1 MPDHADSSSVL
12 DAEHVI
18 KPPAEFSAQAHASDD
33 SIYAAARKD
42 RLAFWAN
49 QAEELHWF
57 RKWDQ
62 ILDWDEPDAKWFV
75 GGTTNIAY
83 NCLDRHILTWRRTK
97 AAIIWEGELGDQR
110 VLTYY
115 DLHREVCKFANVLQ
129 ATFGVKEGD
138 RVTIYMPMIP
148 ELAVAMLACTRIGA
162 AHSIIF
168 AGFSAEA
175 ISDRV
180 KDCGSKLIITADGGY
195 RNGKIIALKNIVDA
209 AISAAGSPVKDV
221 IIVRHIGDGAAL
233 KLHENRDHWYHRLME
248 GASAQH
254 EAAQLDSE
262 ALSFLLYTSGTTG
275 EPKGIMHTTG
285 GYLTGVTYTSKYV
298 FDLKSD
304 DVFWCTADI
313 GWITGHSYIIYGPLS
328 NGATTLMYEGA
339 PGYPDKDRFW
349 SIIAKH
355 GVTIF
360 YTAPTA
366 IRTFMSWGDDFPRR
380 HDLSSLRL
388 LGTVGEPINP
398 KAWKWYH
405 KVIGSSH
412 CPIVDTWWQTETG
425 NIMISPLPGIT
436 ATKPGSATHPLPG
449 IEAEIVDENGAP
461 VARGAGGLLII
472 TSPWPAMLRG
482 IYGDPE
488 RFKEVYW
495 SRFPGNYFTGDGAQL
510 DKDGYFWILGR
521 VDDVIN
527 VSGHRLGTMEIESAC
542 VDHPA
547 VSEAAAIGIDHEIKG
562 SAIVVFVSL
571 TAAHAGNSSLGEAI
585 RQHVAAKI
593 GAFARPE
600 KVIITQ
606 ELPKTRSGKIMRRL
620 LRDIAEGKAIGDTTT
635 LADSKVIDR
644 LKAKYEQREG

>member
-18 KPPAEFSAQAHASDD
+18 KPPAEFSAQAHARDE
-33 SIYAAARKD
+33 SIYAAAKKD
-42 RLAFWAN
+42 RLAFWAS

-129 ATFGVKEGD
+129 ATFGVKAGD

-233 KLHENRDHWYHRLME
+233 KLHENRDHWYHRLIE

-275 EPKGIMHTTG
+275 QPKGIMHTTG

-298 FDLKSD
+298 FDLKAD

-339 PGYPDKDRFW
+339 PGYPDKDRLW

-449 IEAEIVDENGAP
+449 IEAEIVDEDGAP

-495 SRFPGNYFTGDGAQL
+495 SRFPGNYFTGDGAQI

-571 TAAHAGNSSLGEAI
+571 IAAHAGNTSLGEAI

-593 GAFARPE
+593 GAFARPD

-635 LADSKVIDR
+635 LADSQVIDR
-644 LKAKYEQREG
+644 LKDKYEQLKD

>member
-1 MPDHADSSSVL
+1 MSDHADSSSVL
-12 DAEHVI
+12 DEKHVI
-18 KPPAEFSAQAHASDD
+18 KPPSEFTAQAHASDD
-33 SIYAAARKD
+33 SIYAVAKKD
-42 RLAFWAN
+42 RLAFWAS
-49 QAEELHWF
+49 QAKALHWF
-57 RKWDQ
+57 RKWDE
-62 ILDWDEPDAKWFV
+62 ILEWDEPHAQWFV
-75 GGTTNIAY
+75 GGKTNIAY
-83 NCLDRHILTWRRTK
+83 NCLDRHIQTWRRTK
-97 AAIIWEGELGDQR
+97 AAIIWEGERGEQR
-110 VLTYY
+110 VLTYF
-115 DLHREVCKFANVLQ
+115 DLHREVCKFANVLRDR
-129 ATFGVKEGD
+129 FGVREGD

-168 AGFSAEA
+168 AGFSAES

-180 KDCGSKLIITADGGY
+180 KDCGSKLLITADGGF
-195 RNGKIIALKNIVDA
+195 RNGKILPLKNIVDD
-209 AISAAGSPVKDV
+209 AISTAGSPVENV
-221 IIVRHIGDGAAL
+221 IIVRHIGAGASL
-233 KLHENRDHWYHRLME
+233 EVDENRDHWYHRLMD
-248 GASAQH
+248 GASAKH

-275 EPKGIMHTTG
+275 KPKGIMHTTG
-285 GYLTGVTYTSKYV
+285 GYLTGVTYTSKVV
-298 FDLKSD
+298 FDLKDD
-304 DVFWCTADI
+304 DVYWCTADI

-366 IRTFMSWGDDFPRR
+366 IRTFMSWGADYPGR

-398 KAWKWYH
+398 KAWTWFR
-405 KVIGSSH
+405 KVIGNNN
-412 CPIVDTWWQTETG
+412 CPLVDTWWQTETG
-425 NIMISPLPGIT
+425 NIMISPLPGVT

-449 IEAEIVDENGAP
+449 IEAEIVYENGEP
-461 VARGAGGLLII
+461 VEKGEGGLLII

-510 DKDGYFWILGR
+510 DQDGYVWLLGR

-542 VDHPA
+542 VDHHT
-547 VSEAAAIGIDHEIKG
+547 VSEAAAIGLDHDIKG
-562 SAIVVFVSL
+562 TAIVVFVTL
-571 TAAHAGNSSLGEAI
+571 TAEHAGNLSQGEDI

-600 KVIITQ
+600 KVIITP

-620 LRDIAEGKAIGDTTT
+620 LRDIAEGKVIGDTTT
-635 LADSKVIDR
+635 LADSRVIDR
-644 LKAKYEQREG
+644 LKEKYEQL